1 MAFHKNIAI
10 LLSVLTVSITL
21 CPNNVSSFTI
31 QTAYPTRR
39 QTSDRHT
46 STSNQHA
53 TIIGWDDE
61 SDSYI
66 SSFDEDTAIG
76 TSILS
81 EDDDDDDSTSTQ
93 KMYTS
98 IADSLSHNTDKT
110 ASLARLAVAFSPPSQ
125 AVKLEDITQIQIIE
139 VASDHIELSAVVCDE
154 SQCVTLF
161 VPVTFHHDCGS
172 LGEDESAEE
181 CVLDN
186 LFELDEEAQQ
196 VIQRREIER
205 KNSMDEVEPEII
217 AALHEKHDLQYPSW
231 WIHPKDSDMVD
242 ECENIKRILNQDN
255 FHSQVQALAR
265 EGLVITEDGDLF
277 EIQKAVVSSLGP
289 AGFYFRVIAT
299 KKFEDNHYTILDV
312 PFSLNPFGQNPD
324 IEEPSDLRAAVLG
337 AVASVE

>member
-1 MAFHKNIAI
+1 MASHKNIAI
-10 LLSVLTVSITL
+10 LLSVLTVSIAI

-31 QTAYPTRR
+31 PTAHPTRR
-39 QTSDRHT
+39 QTSSRH
-46 STSNQHA
+46 TSNQHA

-66 SSFDEDTAIG
+66 SSFDEDTGIS
-76 TSILS
+76 TSIFG
-81 EDDDDDDSTSTQ
+81 EDDESTSTQ
-93 KMYTS
+93 QVYTS

-172 LGEDESAEE
+172 LGEDESTEE

-217 AALHEKHDLQYPSW
+217 AALHEKNDLQYPSW
-231 WIHPKDSDMVD
+231 WIHPKSSEMVD
-242 ECENIKRILNQDN
+242 ECENIKRILNQEN
-255 FHSQVQALAR
+255 FQNQVQALAR
-265 EGLVITEDGDLF
+265 EGLAFTEDGDLF
-277 EIQKAVVSSLGP
+277 EVQKAVVSSLGP

-299 KKFEDNHYTILDV
+299 KKFEDKHYTILDI

-337 AVASVE
+337 AVATVK